1 MPSYFVGNYFES
13 INLQFMLEPI
23 PTLLRAEAVY
33 RKMPV
38 NYKPGDFDFCKA
50 EFAYQ
55 TNYVTAVHYRNVLVS
70 DAGMVFDAA
79 LKLIPVT
86 KVDEKKINPLNNI
99 KRILFWPKKRGTA
112 AEYALCF
119 DEWTSNHYHWICD
132 FLPRL
137 YTAKHLF
144 GSHVFLLP
152 DTPYVRT
159 TGIDM
164 LQLMGLLPPAIE
176 WVQPR
181 TMLKLKNLTII
192 DRPVKSGRIHDPL
205 MMSLKKLLHKS
216 FSITQLP
223 PAKRIYIS
231 RENAQH
237 RKLLNEHEVQ
247 AVFIDHGFDVIR
259 FEQLTIKEQIQLAKS
274 ASIIASIHGAG
285 LTNAFFMQPGA
296 AVMEFRRNGIYQ
308 NQCFW
313 HLADAMQLDYYYQFG
328 TPDTERFIE
337 GPNGC
342 NLSISTEL
350 LEKNLNLFLSTQTM
364 SVAK

>member
-1 MPSYFVGNYFES
+1 
-13 INLQFMLEPI
+13 MLEPI

-55 TNYVTAVHYRNVLVS
+55 TNYVTAVNYRNVLVS
-70 DAGMVFDAA
+70 GAGMLFDAA
-79 LKLIPVT
+79 LKLVPASNVNG
-86 KVDEKKINPLNNI
+86 KKTNRLKNI
-99 KRILFWPKKRGTA
+99 KHLLFWPKRSLPDI
-112 AEYALCF
+112 EYALCF
-119 DEWTSNHYHWICD
+119 DEWSSNHYHWICD

-137 YTAKHLF
+137 YAAKHLF

-152 DTPYVRT
+152 DTAYVRNA
-159 TGIDM
+159 GIEL
-164 LQLMGLLPPAIE
+164 LQLMGLLPPAIQ

-181 TMLKLKNLTII
+181 TLHKIKQLTII
-192 DRPVKSGRIHDPL
+192 DRPVQSGRIHDPL
-205 MMSLKKLLHKS
+205 MMGLKKLLHKS
-216 FSITQLP
+216 LSITTAAP
-223 PAKRIYIS
+223 EKRIYIS

-274 ASIIASIHGAG
+274 ASIIASIYGAG

-296 AVMEFRRNGIYQ
+296 AMMEFRRNGIYQ

-337 GPNGC
+337 GQNGC

-350 LEKNLNLFLSTQTM
+350 LEKNLNLFLSRQTM